1 MNPPYRPQ
9 SDLIETD
16 KKHVWHHLTQ
26 HHAFSTADPLIIVEG
41 NGMVVTDV
49 NGREYLDA
57 TSGGLWSVNVGYG
70 RKRIAEAVSEQLT
83 KMCFFAGTGGT
94 VPGVQFSERLIE
106 KMPGMSRVY
115 FSSSGSEA
123 NEKGYKMVRQRS
135 HSRSGDGKY
144 KIVYRDRDYHGT
156 TIGALSSSGHNQ
168 RREHYGPF
176 APGFAEFAHC
186 CCYRCPFGKTYG
198 ACNIECARDLERA
211 ILEEGPDSV
220 GSVVL
225 EPVTA
230 GGGVIA
236 PVPEYFP
243 IIEDICRKYDVLIH
257 IDEVVCGFGRTG
269 KWFGYQHFGI
279 QPDIVT
285 AAKGTASGYAAIA
298 CTVTTEGLFD
308 DFRQNPADPL
318 SYFRDVST
326 YGGCAGG
333 HAAALENLAILE
345 EEELVE
351 NAAKVGTYL
360 LNALDELSEK
370 HAMIG
375 DVRGLGLLAGI
386 ELVKDRSTRE
396 PVHEH
401 YVMSVVSKCM
411 QQGLLIGR
419 TNRSLDGLNNTLY
432 LTPALIAGRGDID
445 QIIAILDKALQDT
458 PSS

>member
-1 MNPPYRPQ
+1 MNLPNRPEP
-9 SDLIETD
+9 DLIETD

-26 HHAFSTADPLIIVEG
+26 HYAFATTDPLIIAEG

-49 NGREYLDA
+49 NGHEYLDA

-83 KMCFFAGTGGT
+83 KMCYYTGTGGT
-94 VPGVQFSERLIE
+94 VPGAQFAERLIK

-123 NEKGYKMVRQRS
+123 NEKGYKVVRQRS
-135 HSRSGDGKY
+135 HTQTADGKF
-144 KIVYRDRDYHGT
+144 KVIYRNRDYHGT
-156 TIGALSSSGHNQ
+156 TIGALSSSGHSQ

-176 APGFAEFAHC
+176 APGFAEFSHC

-198 ACNIECARDLERA
+198 ACDIECAKDLERA

-225 EPVTA
+225 ESITA
-230 GGGVIA
+230 GGGVIE

-243 IIEDICRKYDVLIH
+243 IITEICQKYDVLIH

-298 CTVTTEGLFD
+298 CTVTTEGLFEE
-308 DFRQNPADPL
+308 FKQNLADPL
-318 SYFRDVST
+318 GYFRDVST

-345 EEELVE
+345 EEKLVE
-351 NAAKVGTYL
+351 NAAEVGPYL
-360 LNALDELSEK
+360 LEALDELKNK
-370 HAMIG
+370 HEVIG
-375 DVRGLGLLAGI
+375 DVRGRGLLAGV

-396 PVHEH
+396 PADEAYMLGVTA
-401 YVMSVVSKCM
+401 SCM

-432 LTPALIAGRGDID
+432 ITPALIASRGDID
-445 QIIAILDKALQDT
+445 QIIFMLDKALQDT
-458 PSS
+458 PQS

>member
-1 MNPPYRPQ
+1 MNLPNQPQ
-9 SDLIETD
+9 PDLIETD

-26 HHAFSTADPLIIVEG
+26 HHAFSTTDPLIMVEG

-70 RKRIAEAVSEQLT
+70 RKRIAEAVSKQLT
-83 KMCFFAGTGGT
+83 KMCYFAGTGGT
-94 VPGVQFSERLIE
+94 VPGAQFSERLIG

-115 FSSSGSEA
+115 YSSSGSEA

-135 HSRSGDGKY
+135 HSQSADGKY
-144 KIVYRDRDYHGT
+144 KIIYRNRDYHGT
-156 TIGALSSSGHNQ
+156 TIGSLSSSGHSQ

-176 APGFAEFAHC
+176 APGFSEFAHC
-186 CCYRCPFGKTYG
+186 CCYRCPFSKTYG
-198 ACNIECARDLERA
+198 ACDIECARDLERA

-230 GGGVIA
+230 GGGVIT

-243 IIEDICRKYDVLIH
+243 IIEEICRKYDVLIH

-269 KWFGYQHFGI
+269 KWFGYQHFEI
-279 QPDIVT
+279 RPDIIT

-298 CTVTTEGLFD
+298 CTVTTERLFD
-308 DFRQNPADPL
+308 DFRKNPADPL
-318 SYFRDVST
+318 DYFRDVST

-351 NAAKVGTYL
+351 NAAEVGAYL
-360 LNALDELSEK
+360 MDGLTELAEK

-375 DVRGLGLLAGI
+375 DVRGLGLLTGV

-396 PVHEH
+396 PVGEDCI
-401 YVMSVVSKCM
+401 MSIVSKSM

-432 LTPALIAGRGDID
+432 LTPALIADRGDID
-445 QIIAILDKALQDT
+445 QIIAILDTALQDT

>member
-26 HHAFSTADPLIIVEG
+26 HHAFSTADPLIMVEG

-135 HSRSGDGKY
+135 HSRSGDGEY

-186 CCYRCPFGKTYG
+186 C
-198 ACNIECARDLERA
+198 
-211 ILEEGPDSV
+211 
-220 GSVVL
+220 
-225 EPVTA
+225 
-230 GGGVIA
+230 
-236 PVPEYFP
+236 
-243 IIEDICRKYDVLIH
+243 
-257 IDEVVCGFGRTG
+257 
-269 KWFGYQHFGI
+269 
-279 QPDIVT
+279 
-285 AAKGTASGYAAIA
+285 
-298 CTVTTEGLFD
+298 
-308 DFRQNPADPL
+308 
-318 SYFRDVST
+318 
-326 YGGCAGG
+326 
-333 HAAALENLAILE
+333 
-345 EEELVE
+345 
-351 NAAKVGTYL
+351 
-360 LNALDELSEK
+360 
-370 HAMIG
+370 
-375 DVRGLGLLAGI
+375 
-386 ELVKDRSTRE
+386 
-396 PVHEH
+396 
-401 YVMSVVSKCM
+401 
-411 QQGLLIGR
+411 
-419 TNRSLDGLNNTLY
+419 
-432 LTPALIAGRGDID
+432 
-445 QIIAILDKALQDT
+445 
-458 PSS
+458 